1 MDPNESLV
9 CESQPPVPE
18 GDWVLVYAWAWVA
31 GGDGELGGQV
41 AGVEGRQL
49 LQEGHHHDPTVGGHA
64 LNLRV
69 ELDVVHN
76 LKNTANSCTNNL
88 CKIETICFL
97 WSSNDIFQ

>member
-9 CESQPPVPE
+9 CESQPPVPQ

-41 AGVEGRQL
+41 ASVEGRQL

-76 LKNTANSCTNNL
+76 LKNTVNT
-88 CKIETICFL
+88 CK
-97 WSSNDIFQ
+97 NRRDIF